1 MPRKT
6 DRLRCILFA
15 AALAVPLAGPTLVES
30 ALAGEHQINL
40 RCNSVFPLASALSTA
55 QIRWGEEVERLSN
68 GRITTEDLSLAL
80 YRGGEA
86 PEGLGG
92 GLAACGSMNF
102 YYSGVMPVANDA
114 GSMPFIWTEEMYA
127 DMVNIPFIGEVLTEE
142 LATANIV
149 PLIGTPAPQSFFMVR
164 PLPNGAAPEDMST
177 TFEGMRV
184 RTWGIYTDV
193 VELLGGTPVAMP
205 AGEVPVALR
214 QGIIDG
220 LVTSWDTWKSQ
231 AMQSDSPYAYH
242 IPAVGG
248 SLFGLNKTFWDGL
261 APADQEL
268 MREAAVNIAEEVATA
283 ALSFKIE
290 VMEEADA
297 DPDLTVYELTDEEVD
312 RWREALG
319 PIIDEYTSRSE
330 KHQQYFDTLMSHFR
344 DGYTPSWER

>member
-1 MPRKT
+1 MLWNRTALGTK
-6 DRLRCILFA
+6 ILAAGIAATASLWHPA
-15 AALAVPLAGPTLVES
+15 AAQEELP
-30 ALAGEHQINL
+30 QIHI

-55 QIRWGEEVERLSN
+55 QIKWGEEVERLSN

-92 GLAACGSMNF
+92 GLAECGSMNF
-102 YYSGVMPVANDA
+102 YYPGVMPVANDA

-127 DMVNIPFIGEVLTEE
+127 DMVNVPFVGEVLVEE
-142 LATANIV
+142 LASANIV
-149 PLIGTPAPQSFFMVR
+149 PLIGTPAPQSFFMVK
-164 PLPNGAAPEDMST
+164 PLPNGAAPEDMSK

-193 VELLGGTPVAMP
+193 VKQLGGTPVAMP

-231 AMQSDSPYAYH
+231 AMQADSPYAYH

-248 SLFGLNKTFWDGL
+248 ALFGLNKTFWDKQP
-261 APADQEL
+261 PAVQEL
-268 MREAAVNIAEEVATA
+268 MRQAAANVAEQVATA
-283 ALSFKIE
+283 AESFKLE
-290 VMEEADA
+290 VMKEAKA
-297 DPDLTVYELTDEEVD
+297 DPNLTVYELTDEEVE
-312 RWREALG
+312 RWREALA
-319 PIIDEYTSRSE
+319 PVIEQYTSRSE
-330 KHQQYFDTLMSHFR
+330 KHQKYYETLLRYFR
-344 DGYTPSWER
+344 EGYTPSWER